1 MWEQAQ
7 KKLPGQMEPQGFDK
21 IKYVVNT
28 SRRVCRAIGV
38 AVQHLPWEVY
48 GAVPTWRLLL
58 PGRAVGSPVPS
69 FGGDLVVVAA

>member
-48 GAVPTWRLLL
+48 GAVPTWRPLAAAA
-58 PGRAVGSPVPS
+58 REGSGITS
-69 FGGDLVVVAA
+69 TQLWG